1 VGNES
6 NVVCKEGVLTKLRSC
21 HSILLERLMTG
32 TEGVGA
38 PGKICTGSL
47 LQKLWTVNVSA
58 DLPSSVTLADKY
70 RKQHYVTLLL
80 LAYRMWWVW
89 WCVRT
94 LCGGWLLYLTKW
106 W

>member
-1 VGNES
+1 MGNES

-47 LQKLWTVNVSA
+47 LQKL
-58 DLPSSVTLADKY
+58 
-70 RKQHYVTLLL
+70 
-80 LAYRMWWVW
+80 
-89 WCVRT
+89 
-94 LCGGWLLYLTKW
+94 
-106 W
+106 